1 MNESVESRARRAPFL
16 WVSSAA
22 FKMLLEDLPER
33 QRASVGWVYM
43 CLAAAASDSLD
54 GTHSGFA
61 STVSEVQAMAGMSRP
76 TFRTAVQTLE
86 TMGLLE
92 RQNRHAAN
100 GATIGVRYI
109 LLEPDQA
116 GTAGGGKKLAGG
128 QETRQETYPPNARG
142 RIQEETKEVNPLNPL
157 EKEQAIRAGDERLR
171 YNRRQASK
179 LQTKMAVALLD
190 AWNSEAGQNIKMFD
204 GLGRPT
210 AGMRLIT
217 GAVLAHPDVELSQ
230 WMRTMNTVLASP
242 YPYWGKTPSP
252 GVVFGEKVVDA
263 NLTDPTR
270 NAGKPPLNAA
280 SISAQNLTEQQRAE
294 RRRREQE
301 QLEKLDLG

>member
-22 FKMLLEDLPER
+22 FKMLLDDLPER
-33 QRASVGWVYM
+33 QRASVGWVYL

-54 GTHSGFA
+54 GTHQGFA
-61 STVSEVQAMAGMSRP
+61 STVAEVQAMAGMSRP
-76 TFRTAVQTLE
+76 TFRAAVQTLE

-92 RQNRHAAN
+92 RQNRTAEN

-109 LLEPDQA
+109 LLEPEQA
-116 GTAGGGKKLAGG
+116 GSRGGGKKLAGG

-142 RIQEETKEVNPLNPL
+142 RIQEETKVNPLNPL
-157 EKEQAIRAGDERLR
+157 LKEQAIREGNERLR

-179 LQTKMAVALLD
+179 LQTKIAVTLLD
-190 AWNSEAGQNIKMFD
+190 AWNSEASQTIKMFD

-217 GAVLAHPDVELSQ
+217 GAVMAHPDVELSQ

-263 NLTDPTR
+263 NLEDPTR
-270 NAGKPPLNAA
+270 NAGKPPLNAT
-280 SISAQNLTEQQRAE
+280 SIAKPSTSLHDSVTAYEE
-294 RRRREQE
+294 RI
-301 QLEKLDLG
+301 KGLDTG